1 MAKFGVFD
9 WSSQNRET
17 SANENL
23 LSGPDLT
30 NQLVGLLITVR
41 VETVACMADIQAIFY
56 QVKVQKSRDHS

>member
-9 WSSQNRET
+9 WSTQNRET
-17 SANENL
+17 LANENL
-23 LSGPDLT
+23 LFGSDLT

-41 VETVACMADIQAIFY
+41 VEPVACMADIQAIFY